1 MKNISFRPL
10 LLAMVAVLV
19 VSFSYAQDSQPKPV
33 KNLKVFNE
41 NQQKSFA
48 APQAIFTEEFKLA
61 ADNTFA
67 SVSER
72 TDELGFTHQ
81 KFQQF
86 YKGIKVEFGQ
96 STLHAKEGVVISM
109 SNSVFRLDGISVSPG
124 MSASAALNR
133 ATAHIGAEKY
143 LWQDP
148 EEAEHIGYVRP
159 EGELVI
165 FPVIDQLTTEA
176 RLAYKFDIYA
186 VSPIYRAD
194 VYVDAQTG
202 VVLFE
207 NKRIHHADTPATG
220 VSLYNGT
227 VSFTADSY
235 TGGYRLRQAADGGG
249 IRTFDMNNGSNYGA
263 ASDITSSDTSFPSS
277 TATGVQAHYGA
288 EQTHKYFMGKHGRN
302 SFNGAGAIINSYV
315 SYGNN
320 YVNAFWD
327 GSRMTYGD
335 GDGVNY
341 GPLVSLDI
349 VGHEITHG
357 VTEFTANLIYSYQS
371 GALNESFSDIFGES
385 IEFYA
390 QGTNDWLM
398 GDAIGAGG
406 SGGALR
412 SMSNPNA
419 FNDPDT
425 YLGTYW
431 WTSSGDNGGVHI
443 NSGVQN
449 YWFYL
454 LVNGGSGTNDVGDVF
469 SVSALGW
476 DKAEAIAYRN
486 LSVYLTQSSQFVD
499 ARAGAIQA
507 AIDLY
512 GAGSP
517 EEIAVTNA
525 WYAVNVGDAYG
536 GSGPPADCVT
546 GDVFLS
552 ITLDNYPEETAWTLK
567 DSSGTT
573 VYSDS
578 YSTANPDGSTV
589 TATWSGLAA
598 GDYTFEITDSY
609 GDGICCSYG
618 SGSYTVSSSA
628 GTMFSGGAFGSSAS
642 HTFCIEDDGGPGPD
656 TEAPTTP
663 TGLAASAI
671 TETTAT
677 LSWNPSSDN
686 VGVTGYE
693 ILQGASSL
701 GTTTSTSANIT
712 GMTAGTTYTFDV
724 RAFDAAGNNSATA
737 SVTFTTDSAGGGGGG
752 PVVLHEGNFESG
764 WDGWVDGGSDAYR
777 YAGGRSYQGTY
788 SIRLRDNTN
797 SSTMTLGS
805 FDLSSHNSVDVEF
818 YFYPNSMETGEDF
831 WLQFYDG
838 SSWNTVASW
847 ASGSSFS
854 NNQFY
859 TATVT
864 INSSE
869 YNFGTNN
876 SFRFRCDASAN
887 ADRVYIDQITITA
900 DAGSGFI
907 GGDRITALGTPNGF
921 VDDDGLDIDGDFL
934 MYPNPVSSTLNVRL
948 LEPSGAET
956 YRIVN
961 MLGQVVGQGTLG
973 QTIDVSRLQSGMYI
987 LEINEGEEIVTERF
1001 IKE

>member
-1 MKNISFRPL
+1 MSRSVQTFP
-10 LLAMVAVLV
+10 AQ
-19 VSFSYAQDSQPKPV
+19 FSSMIPTLTKAAR
-33 KNLKVFNE
+33 
-41 NQQKSFA
+41 FA
-48 APQAIFTEEFKLA
+48 AF
-61 ADNTFA
+61 
-67 SVSER
+67 
-72 TDELGFTHQ
+72 
-81 KFQQF
+81 
-86 YKGIKVEFGQ
+86 
-96 STLHAKEGVVISM
+96 
-109 SNSVFRLDGISVSPG
+109 
-124 MSASAALNR
+124 
-133 ATAHIGAEKY
+133 
-143 LWQDP
+143 
-148 EEAEHIGYVRP
+148 
-159 EGELVI
+159 
-165 FPVIDQLTTEA
+165 
-176 RLAYKFDIYA
+176 
-186 VSPIYRAD
+186 
-194 VYVDAQTG
+194 
-202 VVLFE
+202 
-207 NKRIHHADTPATG
+207 
-220 VSLYNGT
+220 
-227 VSFTADSY
+227 
-235 TGGYRLRQAADGGG
+235 
-249 IRTFDMNNGSNYGA
+249 
-263 ASDITSSDTSFPSS
+263 
-277 TATGVQAHYGA
+277 
-288 EQTHKYFMGKHGRN
+288 
-302 SFNGAGAIINSYV
+302 
-315 SYGNN
+315 
-320 YVNAFWD
+320 
-327 GSRMTYGD
+327 
-335 GDGVNY
+335 
-341 GPLVSLDI
+341 
-349 VGHEITHG
+349 
-357 VTEFTANLIYSYQS
+357 
-371 GALNESFSDIFGES
+371 
-385 IEFYA
+385 
-390 QGTNDWLM
+390 
-398 GDAIGAGG
+398 
-406 SGGALR
+406 
-412 SMSNPNA
+412 
-419 FNDPDT
+419 
-425 YLGTYW
+425 
-431 WTSSGDNGGVHI
+431 
-443 NSGVQN
+443 
-449 YWFYL
+449 
-454 LVNGGSGTNDVGDVF
+454 
-469 SVSALGW
+469 
-476 DKAEAIAYRN
+476 
-486 LSVYLTQSSQFVD
+486 
-499 ARAGAIQA
+499 
-507 AIDLY
+507 
-512 GAGSP
+512 
-517 EEIAVTNA
+517 
-525 WYAVNVGDAYG
+525 
-536 GSGPPADCVT
+536 SGPPADCVT